1 MYVVF
6 VDNACFRSLTLS
18 LFNVNAK
25 PYNVKSDKRERNR
38 EFRTPFIGLLTPG
51 IAHSFD
57 PFVVVQHLIRR
68 SAEPNLLY
76 FITACTFIAAFMR
89 KTAISYLHQYY

>member
-1 MYVVF
+1 MYVLF
-6 VDNACFRSLTLS
+6 VDNACFCSLTMS
-18 LFNVNAK
+18 LHNVNAK
-25 PYNVKSDKRERNR
+25 PYNVKSEKRERNR

-68 SAEPNLLY
+68 SAEPD
-76 FITACTFIAAFMR
+76 C
-89 KTAISYLHQYY
+89 IS